1 MALETFRKAFQRPF
15 QFREFLDQTWMI
27 ARVSLVP
34 TLLVAIP
41 FTVLVAFTLNILL
54 REIGAADLSGAGTA
68 FGTIT
73 QLGPVVTVL
82 VVAGAG
88 ATAICADLGARTIR
102 EEIDAMR
109 VLGID
114 PIQRLVVPR
123 VLASTFVA
131 LLLNGLVS
139 AIGIA
144 GGYVFSVLLQGVN
157 PGAFVSG
164 LTVLTHLGELILS
177 EVKALLFGVVAGLVG
192 CYRGLTVKGGPK
204 GVGIA
209 VNETVVY
216 AFICLFVI
224 NVIMTAIGVRVL
236 AKSHGDAACRVVVA
250 PMSYDAT
257 LRVRRFFHRF
267 AGPMDAF
274 GEQALFYGESMR
286 YIPNALTRYR
296 KETIRLIAEM
306 TMGTGA
312 LVLIGGTVGVA
323 AFLTLASGGVIAVQG
338 YESLGNIGIEALTG
352 FLSAFLNVRIVAP
365 VVAGIALAATIGAGT
380 TAQLGAM
387 RVAEEIDAVEAMAV
401 HSVSYLVSTRL
412 IAGLIAIVPLY
423 SLAVLASFF
432 AARFTT
438 VFINGQSAGL
448 YDHYFNTFLIP
459 TDLLWSFLQ
468 AIVMSIGVMLIHTYY
483 GYNASGGPV
492 GVGLAVGQAVRTSL
506 IVVVVITLFI
516 SLAVYGAS
524 GNFNLSG

>member
-1 MALETFRKAFQRPF
+1 M
-15 QFREFLDQTWMI
+15 
-27 ARVSLVP
+27 
-34 TLLVAIP
+34 
-41 FTVLVAFTLNILL
+41 
-54 REIGAADLSGAGTA
+54 SGAGTA

-123 VLASTFVA
+123 VLASTLVA

-204 GVGIA
+204 GVGVA

-236 AKSHGDAACRVVVA
+236 AR
-250 PMSYDAT
+250 
-257 LRVRRFFHRF
+257 
-267 AGPMDAF
+267 
-274 GEQALFYGESMR
+274 
-286 YIPNALTRYR
+286 
-296 KETIRLIAEM
+296 
-306 TMGTGA
+306 
-312 LVLIGGTVGVA
+312 
-323 AFLTLASGGVIAVQG
+323 
-338 YESLGNIGIEALTG
+338 
-352 FLSAFLNVRIVAP
+352 
-365 VVAGIALAATIGAGT
+365 
-380 TAQLGAM
+380 
-387 RVAEEIDAVEAMAV
+387 
-401 HSVSYLVSTRL
+401 
-412 IAGLIAIVPLY
+412 
-423 SLAVLASFF
+423 
-432 AARFTT
+432 
-438 VFINGQSAGL
+438 
-448 YDHYFNTFLIP
+448 
-459 TDLLWSFLQ
+459 
-468 AIVMSIGVMLIHTYY
+468 
-483 GYNASGGPV
+483 
-492 GVGLAVGQAVRTSL
+492 
-506 IVVVVITLFI
+506 
-516 SLAVYGAS
+516 
-524 GNFNLSG
+524 